1 MLGPFL
7 ESFLILFCGLK
18 EKRHREMGDILRL
31 VGWMLKL
38 LLELLLFQE
47 EKATHARALTELVEE
62 GLDLL

>member
-1 MLGPFL
+1 
-7 ESFLILFCGLK
+7 
-18 EKRHREMGDILRL
+18 MGDILRL